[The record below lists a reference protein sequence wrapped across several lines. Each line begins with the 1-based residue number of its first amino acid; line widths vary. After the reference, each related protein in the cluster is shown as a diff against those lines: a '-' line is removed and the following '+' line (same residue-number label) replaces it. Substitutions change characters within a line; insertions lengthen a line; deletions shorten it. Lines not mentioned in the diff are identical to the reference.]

1 MLMPLTHRQVDI
13 IRLGLTG
20 ILEANQKSKSKYKGF
35 FEKLGFSQLKLTD
48 INIPK
53 IDGFELYQKMK
64 KWTIKLKICFIT
76 GYEIHYKA
84 LKEVSSNRS
93 REDGSDYLSKTY

>member
-35 FEKLGFSQLKLTD
+35 LEKLGFSQ
-48 INIPK
+48 
-53 IDGFELYQKMK
+53 Q
-64 KWTIKLKICFIT
+64 
-76 GYEIHYKA
+76 
-84 LKEVSSNRS
+84 EVEDLHQMCSLQEQN
-93 REDGSDYLSKTY
+93 REDNRIIIGNISRTNINTQIQT

>member
-1 MLMPLTHRQVDI
+1 MPLTHRQVDI

-35 FEKLGFSQLKLTD
+35 FEKLGFSQLKLID

-53 IDGFELYQKMK
+53 IDGFELYEKMK
-64 KWTIKLKICFIT
+64 KMDDKVKVWFYYWL
-76 GYEIHYKA
+76 
-84 LKEVSSNRS
+84 
-93 REDGSDYLSKTY
+93 

>member
-35 FEKLGFSQLKLTD
+35 FEKLGFSQ
-48 INIPK
+48 
-53 IDGFELYQKMK
+53 Q
-64 KWTIKLKICFIT
+64 
-76 GYEIHYKA
+76 
-84 LKEVSSNRS
+84 EVEDLHQMCSLQEQN
-93 REDGSDYLSKTY
+93 REDNRIIIGNISRTNINTQIQT